1 MIRINTSIKKK
12 TRQASTTVGGTSMP
26 ALGSTALA
34 LLLSATG
41 VLANP
46 VTVDNY
52 IDNSQLGDVDIQ
64 FPSINDG
71 LFTEGHDSV
80 QVSFFINSDK
90 VYDARVY
97 AGALGGETQAIDN
110 NPFDPATLYRSSDDV
125 IFYCVDLFNDLL
137 MNKGF
142 KKYVVL
148 PVDDDTQVTSSEGND
163 TVTRDFGKVLEFLGA
178 LNSVLQTDK
187 YQLTHGDQNWLNPT
201 KSWMSG
207 AIQVGIWESLYDE
220 TMDIFD
226 GNFQV
231 SASGGGNKKL
241 DPRGIDLLNLTF
253 TQMENENNNS
263 LSGSKV
269 LWFQSENGQDL
280 LADPVPAPGSVVLL
294 LGGLLL
300 LASASR
306 RRSPIN

>member
-1 MIRINTSIKKK
+1 MIRLNNSIKKK
-12 TRQASTTVGGTSMP
+12 TRQASTTVGGASISP
-26 ALGSTALA
+26 LGSTALA
-34 LLLSATG
+34 LLFSATG
-41 VLANP
+41 ALADP
-46 VTVDNY
+46 VAVEDY
-52 IDNSQLGDVDIQ
+52 INSSQIGDVDIQ
-64 FPSINDG
+64 LPSIKDG
-71 LFTEGHDSV
+71 LFIEGYDSV
-80 QVSFFINSDK
+80 KISFFGNNAS
-90 VYDARVY
+90 VY
-97 AGALGGETQAIDN
+97 AGAFGGETRAIDN
-110 NPFDPATLYRSSDDV
+110 NPFDPAMLYRSSDDV

-137 MNKGF
+137 MNEGF
-142 KKYVVL
+142 KEYVVL
-148 PVDDDTQVTSSEGND
+148 PVDGDTQVTSNEGSD

-178 LNSVLQTDK
+178 LNAVLQTEH
-187 YQLTHGDQNWLNPT
+187 YLTHGDQNWLNPT
-201 KSWMSG
+201 ESWMSG

-231 SASGGGNKKL
+231 SETGGENKKL
-241 DPRGIDLLNLTF
+241 DPLGVQLLDQTF
-253 TQMENENNNS
+253 AQMADENNNS

-280 LADPVPAPGSVVLL
+280 LADPVLVPAPGSVVLL